1 MIQIIPV
8 RISADIRPGDDL
20 AALIAAATQGVG
32 LDLLDGDIVVVAQK
46 IVSKSEGRIADL
58 TQVQP
63 SKKALNLAR
72 KNDKDARIVHLIL
85 KESKRIVRARNGVII
100 TETRHGFICANSGVD
115 QSNSEGAQT
124 AILLPLDPDISA
136 SRIRRA
142 LKRYSGRNLAVIIT
156 DTFGRPFRNGQT
168 NVAIGVAGI
177 EPMKS
182 YVGSG
187 DMYGKTLRVTEIAVV
202 DEIASAA
209 ELVMG
214 KADRIPAV
222 IVRGY
227 NYKRSEKSHI
237 KNLIRNKEK
246 DLFR

>member
-1 MIQIIPV
+1 LIQIIPV
-8 RISADIRPGDDL
+8 RISTDIRPGDDL
-20 AALIAAATQGVG
+20 AALIAAAAQEVG

-46 IVSKSEGRIADL
+46 IVSKSEGRIVDL
-58 TQVQP
+58 TQVKP
-63 SKKALNLAR
+63 SKKALDLAK
-72 KNDKDARIVHLIL
+72 KNDKDARIVQLIL
-85 KESKRIVRARNGVII
+85 KESKRIVRAKNGVII
-100 TETRHGFICANSGVD
+100 AETRHGFICANSGVD
-115 QSNSEGAQT
+115 QSNSEGEQT
-124 AILLPLDPDISA
+124 AILLPLDPDASA
-136 SRIRRA
+136 SSIRRA
-142 LKRYSGRNLAVIIT
+142 LKKNSGRNLAVIIT

-177 EPMKS
+177 EPLKS
-182 YVGSG
+182 YVGSE
-187 DMYGKTLRVTEIAVV
+187 DMYGKTLRVTEIAIV

-227 NYKRSEKSHI
+227 DYEKSEKSRI
-237 KNLIRNKEK
+237 KNLIRNKKK